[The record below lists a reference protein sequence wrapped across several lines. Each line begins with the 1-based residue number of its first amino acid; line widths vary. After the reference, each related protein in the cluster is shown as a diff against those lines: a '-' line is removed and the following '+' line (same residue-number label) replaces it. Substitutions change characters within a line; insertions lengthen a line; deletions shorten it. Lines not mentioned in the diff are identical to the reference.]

1 MEALT
6 ASSQSVRKV
15 IFIDELP
22 WMDTPRSKLLMS
34 LDAFWN
40 SWASAR
46 DDIVLVVCGSATSW
60 IIGNIVKNRGGLH
73 NRLTGQ
79 IRLEP
84 FSLGEC
90 EEYVQ
95 QSGHVMSREDIAEY
109 YMVFG
114 GVPYYWSLYDPGASV
129 AQNVDRLLFS
139 PDGELRLEYS
149 QLYTSLF
156 KNAAT
161 HLAVVD
167 ALASAKAGMSR
178 YDLAKACKVSP
189 GGRFY
194 ATLEELE
201 ECGFIRSFKEPG
213 RKTRGT
219 MFQLMDNFTL
229 FHHRFMGGNEFG
241 DTNFWANSLNTP
253 AVNTWK
259 GLAFERLCFSHISQI
274 RKALGISGVLSG
286 VYSWRH
292 VPDDVNPS
300 GVQIDMLIDRADN
313 IVDICEMKWSSSPFS
328 ITREYAEKLRLKAS
342 VFSTVTKT
350 KKGVHLVLVAS
361 SGLDMGP
368 YRNVVQ
374 AVVTLDD
381 LFE

>member
-1 MEALT
+1 M
-6 ASSQSVRKV
+6 
-15 IFIDELP
+15 P
-22 WMDTPRSKLLMS
+22 
-34 LDAFWN
+34 
-40 SWASAR
+40 
-46 DDIVLVVCGSATSW
+46 
-60 IIGNIVKNRGGLH
+60 
-73 NRLTGQ
+73 
-79 IRLEP
+79 
-84 FSLGEC
+84 
-90 EEYVQ
+90 
-95 QSGHVMSREDIAEY
+95 REDIAEY

-149 QLYTSLF
+149 QLYASLF
-156 KNAAT
+156 KNAAMP
-161 HLAVVD
+161 LAVVD

-178 YDLAKACKVSP
+178 YDLAKACHVSP

-213 RKTRGT
+213 RKSRGT
-219 MFQLMDNFTL
+219 MFQLMDSFTL
-229 FHHRFMGGNEFG
+229 FHHRFMGGSESG
-241 DTNFWANSLNTP
+241 DANFWTNSLNTP

-259 GLAFERLCFSHISQI
+259 GLAFERLCLSHISQI

-286 VYSWRH
+286 VFAWRH
-292 VPDDVNPS
+292 VPDDAHPS

-328 ITREYAEKLRLKAS
+328 ITKEYADKLRLKAS

-350 KKGVHLVLVAS
+350 KKGVHLVMVAS

-381 LFE
+381 LFA